1 MFKEQKNKDDYI
13 KKYTV
18 ITTAYGKKNLHRP
31 VPSLHEVDETDFFD
45 KDEYKKASRLNQGD
59 VYLIQVK
66 ETIEIQNR
74 KAVLSDDFL
83 SGIQRDEPL
92 SLPCVDMY
100 KFILSK
106 SKEQRTNYFIE
117 NFGNKISLFEKYE
130 SNIEKKSYYMRKIQK
145 RNLQEN

>member
-1 MFKEQKNKDDYI
+1 MSSTLFERIWFTEQKNKDDYI
-13 KKYTV
+13 KKYTT

-31 VPSLHEVDETDFFD
+31 VPSLNEVDETEFFD

-92 SLPCVDMY
+92 TLPCVDMY

-106 SKEQRTNYFIE
+106 SKEQRINFISSRISEIRLVYLKNMNQNTE
-117 NFGNKISLFEKYE
+117 NR
-130 SNIEKKSYYMRKIQK
+130 YY
-145 RNLQEN
+145 NT